1 MNLHPTL
8 RILSYLLSALALPG
22 LSLLALAG
30 LALSLLLAAGSRLA
44 IMLRLA
50 WRARWLFLVLGLGYA
65 YSLPGPAALPE
76 WRDLSPSWPGLQVG
90 GLQMLRLLILLWLLD
105 RLVIAMGTTRMMA
118 GLHGLFAGLR
128 WLGFP
133 ADRTTV
139 RLGLTLQA
147 MEGNA
152 LRLRDLT
159 TSLTGAHTGGSDAA
173 TFAIHHHAWRRLDT
187 LLLIAMLAA
196 LAGLWLA

>member
-22 LSLLALAG
+22 LSFLALAG
-30 LALSLLLAAGSRLA
+30 LAAFLPLAAAHRLR

-65 YSLPGPAALPE
+65 YSLPGPAAVPG
-76 WRDLSPSWPGLQVG
+76 WRDLSPSLPGLQTG

-105 RLVIAMGTTRMMA
+105 WLVIGMGTTRMMA
-118 GLHGLFAGLR
+118 GLHGLFAGLG

-133 ADRTTV
+133 AERTTV

-147 MEGNA
+147 MERNS
-152 LRLRDLT
+152 LRLRDLANN
-159 TSLTGAHTGGSDAA
+159 LVGAQADGGEGAA
-173 TFAIHHHAWRRLDT
+173 FAIHRHPWQPRDT
-187 LLLIAMLAA
+187 VLLIAMLAA
-196 LAGLWLA
+196 LGGLWLA